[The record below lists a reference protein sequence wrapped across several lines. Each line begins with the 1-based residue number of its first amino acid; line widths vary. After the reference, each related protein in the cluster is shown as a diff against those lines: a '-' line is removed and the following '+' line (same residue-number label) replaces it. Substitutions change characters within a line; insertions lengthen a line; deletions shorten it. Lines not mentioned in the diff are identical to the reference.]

1 MIPFSNFLLAFALS
15 EISGSLQDD
24 GLNPT
29 EETAILTD
37 LFLISQISRNA
48 GNRAFVLF
56 TFIELCHS
64 FLPHNT
70 SIWAPRKLRVKGITT
85 VKLQTLLQRS
95 EIYHPFFFILG
106 WCTLRFGNR
115 L

>member
-1 MIPFSNFLLAFALS
+1 LALS

-56 TFIELCHS
+56 TFIELC
-64 FLPHNT
+64 LPFAAQHVNLCHENF
-70 SIWAPRKLRVKGITT
+70 A
-85 VKLQTLLQRS
+85 
-95 EIYHPFFFILG
+95 
-106 WCTLRFGNR
+106 
-115 L
+115 